1 MPWHDPIWYELILFN
16 PLQLLLHRSLLSTQ
30 LCAFRTGLH
39 VKCCNNNLDHRRAV
53 RAKSVSTC
61 RPRHPCIL
69 VITCQ
74 CRGRSIIVNH
84 QVISRFIK
92 EMRCFLGLFALF
104 ALLSF
109 VMASEVNVMSPR
121 KEDDVCF
128 KCAKSYYDCFKLF
141 GKTGC
146 TAKNAEHHSWC
157 RECTGID
164 PPW

>member
-1 MPWHDPIWYELILFN
+1 MGVD
-16 PLQLLLHRSLLSTQ
+16 
-30 LCAFRTGLH
+30 
-39 VKCCNNNLDHRRAV
+39 
-53 RAKSVSTC
+53 
-61 RPRHPCIL
+61 
-69 VITCQ
+69 
-74 CRGRSIIVNH
+74 H
-84 QVISRFIK
+84 QVNSRFIK

-109 VMASEVNVMSPR
+109 VMTSEVNVMSPR

-157 RECTGID
+157 LNALVLIRRGNLSASTSKGIFIH
-164 PPW
+164 